1 MIARVA
7 LAGLFL
13 ILTTAL
19 AQAEKEYDPDTVNI
33 GDAIDCK
40 LDAPQY
46 MGFSVTLSDEDGG
59 FKKRGWKK
67 QESNNLLLSQ
77 YRLPSSIKI
86 AGHETRTIVF
96 SANAVL
102 AVLHVAD
109 PSELARQEKIQ
120 NSFPGSNKFLGE
132 RELIN
137 KSEKDQETGWT
148 VTTRI
153 TRNISTVSS
162 HPGKT
167 LVGCS
172 YDINVKLPGEE

>member
-7 LAGLFL
+7 LTGLLL
-13 ILTTAL
+13 IVTTAL
-19 AQAEKEYDPDTVNI
+19 AQAEKEYDPDAVNVV
-33 GDAIDCK
+33 DAINCK
-40 LDAPQY
+40 LDARQY
-46 MGFSVTLSDEDGG
+46 MGFSVTLSAEDGG

-67 QESNNLLLSQ
+67 QESGNLFLSQ
-77 YRLPSSIKI
+77 YLLPSPINV
-86 AGHETRTIVF
+86 AGYKTNKIVF

-102 AVLHVAD
+102 AVLDVAD
-109 PSELARQEKIQ
+109 PSKLALQEKIQ
-120 NSFPGSNKFLGE
+120 NSFPGSDKFLGE

-137 KSEKDQETGWT
+137 KVEKDQETGWT

-172 YDINVKLPGEE
+172 YDMNVKLPGEE

>member
-1 MIARVA
+1 MIAHVLITGLLLITMTG
-7 LAGLFL
+7 LAH
-13 ILTTAL
+13 
-19 AQAEKEYDPDTVNI
+19 AEEYDPNAVNI
-33 GDAIDCK
+33 VDAIDCK

-46 MGFSVTLSDEDGG
+46 MGFSITLSDEDGG

-67 QESNNLLLSQ
+67 EESGNLFLSQ
-77 YRLPSSIKI
+77 YLLPSPITI
-86 AGHETRTIVF
+86 AGHETSTIVF

-102 AVLHVAD
+102 AVLDVAD
-109 PSELARQEKIQ
+109 PSQLALQENIQ
-120 NSFPGSNKFLGE
+120 NSFPGTDKFLGE

-137 KSEKDQETGWT
+137 KVEKDQETGWT

-153 TRNISTVSS
+153 TRNISNVSS

-172 YDINVKLPGEE
+172 YDTSVKLPGEE